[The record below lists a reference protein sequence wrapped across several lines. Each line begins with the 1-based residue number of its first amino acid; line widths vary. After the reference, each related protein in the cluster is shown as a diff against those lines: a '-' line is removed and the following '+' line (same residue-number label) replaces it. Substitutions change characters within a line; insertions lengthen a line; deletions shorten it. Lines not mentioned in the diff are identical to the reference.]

1 MKAKKALVRPKSE
14 GVKKSAAKGQPS
26 TRSVRKAL
34 DALDLLGQYSR
45 PVPLNELARRLSLG
59 KSSAFRLLQT
69 LHEAGYLER
78 PDTGLYSLP
87 PAMRRLLPS
96 RFLVHLPG
104 LAAAPMKQLGLEFRE
119 NVSLAFLF
127 ENHIEVIA
135 VIESPEMIRMSNVV
149 GRILPPHSSSLGKAI
164 MAWQTEERRDKLLD
178 SFGLY
183 RFTPAT
189 MTDHGELND
198 EFNKTRERG
207 YATDLEEN
215 VAGGRC
221 YGVPIIVE
229 GSRVVAAL
237 SISIPNIRIPDSNG
251 TVRLVTALQD
261 AAAEIATGLAQLISK

>member
-1 MKAKKALVRPKSE
+1 MKVKKAIPLRKPEPAKKAALGS
-14 GVKKSAAKGQPS
+14 QPS

-34 DALDLLGQYSR
+34 EALDFLRQTGT
-45 PVPLNELARRLSLG
+45 PVPLNEVAIRLGLG

-78 PDTGLYSLP
+78 PDTGIYSLS

-96 RFLVHLPG
+96 RLLVHLPRV
-104 LAAAPMKQLGLEFRE
+104 AAGPMKQLGLEFRE

-135 VIESPEMIRMSNVV
+135 VVESPEMIRMSNVV

-164 MAWQTEERRDKLLD
+164 LAAQTEARRERLLD

-189 MTDHGELND
+189 MTDIGKLHQ
-198 EFNKTRERG
+198 EFDRTSKRG

-221 YGVPIIVE
+221 YGVPIIIDGV
-229 GSRVVAAL
+229 GVVAAI
-237 SISIPNIRIPDSNG
+237 SISIPNIRSPDSKG
-251 TVRLVTALQD
+251 TARLIAALKSTA
-261 AAAEIATGLAQLISK
+261 AQISISLMQCISK